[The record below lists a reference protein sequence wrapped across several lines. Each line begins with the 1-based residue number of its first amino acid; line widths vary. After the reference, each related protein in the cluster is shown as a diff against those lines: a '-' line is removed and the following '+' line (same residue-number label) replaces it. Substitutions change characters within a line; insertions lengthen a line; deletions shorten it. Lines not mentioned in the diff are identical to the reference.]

1 LNRSTKRWLL
11 LLCIPFLLIVGGI
24 VALKLILTGDRL
36 RGMILPRVEATL
48 GRPVSVGDVSLSI
61 FPSLGI
67 TLDSLK
73 IMNPSTGHFSGT
85 PLLLLERGVVE
96 VRLMPLLKGSVEVTT
111 LNLERPRLWLEVDS
125 AGHANYAL
133 VEGPDV
139 DTGRPD
145 TATSAFTGRIVL
157 PDVRVVDGALDYV
170 NFDSHSAMGLEDLD
184 LSMSATVPEGGSR
197 FEARISATAGGFR
210 YGPREAPLIRN
221 LPVALEQQL
230 VYHRAADSVALG
242 SGMITLRR
250 MQLSTSGSVAR
261 ASADQYYDLKI
272 SGDRITIADLLS
284 LVPPEYMKQ
293 AAGMDASG
301 DVRAAMRILGTVTDS
316 TLPAVTGTVRV
327 NKGTIKYMQLPKA
340 ITDIALSASF
350 ERSDAKEEF
359 VMDQFSARMGS
370 NPIDARLKVVG
381 FDDPTIALNAK
392 GSLNLSEL
400 PQYYPIDQGTQ
411 ISGLLAADVDLAGKV
426 AAPKSM
432 RASGTMTLRGV
443 TVKTAAAARPLENLG
458 GTLVFTNE
466 RLEGRKFSM
475 MLGKSDLALDFR
487 MDNYLAMAMPEASA
501 GRPRLSG
508 SLASRHLYTADITE
522 KPASEQRGGS
532 VPSRGGAKPGS
543 LPDLD
548 ADLSAH
554 IGVLTMEQMELKDV
568 NASVELRGGTL
579 TLRNVVAKAFDGDI
593 TTRGTIRMNDPAKP
607 EFDLSL
613 DVSRMDANSLLS
625 TFTSFSDRL
634 FGALSMKASMS
645 GALNDTMGLVPST
658 VNGTGTVS
666 IQAGKLAGVKVNKA
680 ISDLLRLPDLEEI
693 KFKDWS
699 NSFTVV
705 AGRLQLK
712 DLVIASNEADYVVN
726 GSQGLDGS
734 LDYGVAVLLS
744 SAMSSKVALPG
755 LAGEAVQ
762 VLKTPDGRLPL
773 NLKVT
778 GNSTSP
784 KVSLDTA
791 ELERR
796 LQDKAKEKVAG
807 EAKKLQNDLGKKA
820 NDLIKDLFKKKK

>member
-1 LNRSTKRWLL
+1 MTRSTRRWLL
-11 LLCIPFLLIVGGI
+11 ILGIPLLLIVGGT

-36 RGMILPRVEATL
+36 RGMILPRVEAAL
-48 GRPVSVGDVSLSI
+48 GRPVSVGDVSLSM
-61 FPSLGI
+61 FPSLAI
-67 TLDSLK
+67 RLDSLK
-73 IMNPSTGHFSGT
+73 IMNPPTGQFSGT
-85 PLLLLERGVVE
+85 PLLLLESGVVD

-111 LNLERPRLWLEVDS
+111 LSLERPRLWLEVDS
-125 AGHANYAL
+125 AGNANYSRA
-133 VEGPDV
+133 EGRKEEA
-139 DTGRPD
+139 GQPD
-145 TATSAFTGRIVL
+145 TAASAFSGRISL
-157 PDVRVVDGALDYV
+157 PDIRIVDGMLDYV
-170 NFDSHSAMGLEDLD
+170 NVSSGSAMGLEDLD
-184 LSMSATVPEGGSR
+184 LSMSANVPEGGSVV
-197 FEARISATAGGFR
+197 EAKISGTAGGLR
-210 YGPREAPLIRN
+210 YGQKNAPLIRN
-221 LPVALEQQL
+221 LPVGLEQTI
-230 VYHRAADSVALG
+230 VYHRTEDSVALG
-242 SGMITLRR
+242 SGTITLRR

-261 ASADQYYDLKI
+261 ASADQYYNLKI
-272 SGDRITIADLLS
+272 SGDRITVAELLS

-301 DVRAAMRILGTVTDS
+301 EVQAAMHILGTVTDS

-327 NKGTIKYMQLPKA
+327 SAGTIKYAQLPKA
-340 ITDIALSASF
+340 ITDVVLSASF
-350 ERSDAKEEF
+350 EMSDVREEF
-359 VMDQFSARMGS
+359 VMDRFSARMGS
-370 NPIDARLKVVG
+370 NPIDMRLKVVG
-381 FDDPTIALNAK
+381 FDDPSIALNAK

-400 PQYYPIDQGTQ
+400 PQYYPIEPGTNV
-411 ISGLLAADVDLAGKV
+411 SGILAADVDLAGKV

-443 TVKTAAAARPLENLG
+443 TVKTAAAARPLENLE

-508 SLASRHLYTADITE
+508 SLVSRHLYAADMTE
-522 KPASEQRGGS
+522 KPAQEQQGGS
-532 VPSRGGAKPGS
+532 PPPRAASKPGS

-548 ADLSAH
+548 ADLSAR
-554 IGVLTMEQMELKDV
+554 IGVLTMEQMELTGV
-568 NASVELRGGTL
+568 NASVELRAGTL
-579 TLRNVVAKAFDGDI
+579 TLRNFVAKAFNGDI
-593 TTRGTIRMNDPAKP
+593 TTRGTIRMTDPAKP
-607 EFDLSL
+607 EFDLSM

-658 VNGTGTVS
+658 VNGSGTVS
-666 IQAGKLAGVKVNKA
+666 IQSGKLAGVKINTA

-693 KFKDWS
+693 TFKDWS

-705 AGRLQLK
+705 AGRLHLK
-712 DLVIASNEADYVVN
+712 DLTIASGDADYTIN

-734 LDYGVAVLLS
+734 LDYGMTVLLS
-744 SAMSSKVALPG
+744 STMSSKVSLPG

-762 VLKTPDGRLPL
+762 VLKNPDGRLPL

-778 GNSTSP
+778 GTTTSP

-807 EAKKLQNDLGKKA
+807 EAKKLQGDIEKKA
-820 NDLIKDLFKKKK
+820 GDLLKDLFKKKK

>member
-1 LNRSTKRWLL
+1 MTRSTRRWLL
-11 LLCIPFLLIVGGI
+11 ILGIPLLLIVGGT

-36 RGMILPRVEATL
+36 RGMILPRVEAAL
-48 GRPVSVGDVSLSI
+48 GRPVSVGDVSLSL
-61 FPSLGI
+61 FPSLAI
-67 TLDSLK
+67 RLDSLK
-73 IMNPSTGHFSGT
+73 IMNPPTGHFSGT
-85 PLLLLERGVVE
+85 TLLLLESGVVD

-111 LNLERPRLWLEVDS
+111 VILERPRLWLEVDS
-125 AGHANYAL
+125 AGSANYSLA
-133 VEGPDV
+133 EGRKEEA
-139 DTGRPD
+139 GQPD
-145 TATSAFTGRIVL
+145 TAASAFSGRISL
-157 PDVRVVDGALDYV
+157 PDVRIVDGTLDYV
-170 NFDSHSAMGLEDLD
+170 NVPSSSAMGLEDLD
-184 LSMSATVPEGGSR
+184 LSMSANVPEGGSVV
-197 FEARISATAGGFR
+197 EAKISGTAGGLR
-210 YGPREAPLIRN
+210 YGQKNAPLIRN
-221 LPVALEQQL
+221 LPVGLEQTI
-230 VYHRAADSVALG
+230 VYHRTEDSVALG
-242 SGMITLRR
+242 SGTITLRR

-261 ASADQYYDLKI
+261 ASADQYYNLKI
-272 SGDRITIADLLS
+272 SGDRITVAELLS

-301 DVRAAMRILGTVTDS
+301 EVQTAMHILGTVTDS

-327 NKGTIKYMQLPKA
+327 SKGTIKYAQLPKA
-340 ITDIALSASF
+340 ITDVGLSASF
-350 ERSDAKEEF
+350 EMSDVREEF
-359 VMDQFSARMGS
+359 VIDRFSARMGS
-370 NPIDARLKVVG
+370 NPIDMRLKVVG
-381 FDDPTIALNAK
+381 FDDPSIALNAK

-400 PQYYPIDQGTQ
+400 PQYYPLEPGTKV
-411 ISGLLAADVDLAGKV
+411 SGILAADVDLAGKV

-443 TVKTAAAARPLENLG
+443 TVKTAAAARPLENLE

-508 SLASRHLYTADITE
+508 SLVSRHLYAADITE
-522 KPASEQRGGS
+522 KPAPEQQGGS
-532 VPSRGGAKPGS
+532 SAPRAASKPGS

-548 ADLSAH
+548 ADLSAR

-579 TLRNVVAKAFDGDI
+579 TLRNFVAKAFKGDI
-593 TTRGTIRMNDPAKP
+593 TTRGTIRMTDPAKP
-607 EFDLSL
+607 EFDLSM
-613 DVSRMDANSLLS
+613 DMSRMDANALLS

-634 FGALSMKASMS
+634 FGALSMKTSMS

-658 VNGTGTVS
+658 LNGTGTVA
-666 IQAGKLAGVKVNKA
+666 IQEGKLSGVKINTA
-680 ISDLLRLPDLEEI
+680 ISNLLRLPDLEAI
-693 KFKDWS
+693 TFKDWS

-705 AGRLQLK
+705 AGRLHLK
-712 DLVIASNEADYVVN
+712 DLTIASGDADYTVN

-734 LDYGVAVLLS
+734 LDYGMTVLLS
-744 SAMSSKVALPG
+744 GPMSSKVSLPG

-762 VLKTPDGRLPL
+762 VLKNPDGRLPL

-778 GNSTSP
+778 GTTTSP
-784 KVSLDTA
+784 EVSLDTA

-807 EAKKLQNDLGKKA
+807 EAKKLQGDIEKKA
-820 NDLIKDLFKKKK
+820 GDLLKDLFKKKK